1 MNKMEKLKKG
11 LIKITYFDKN
21 CKCKEPITTTKK
33 VDNKVFTTCTTCN
46 CVMKNSIEEVY
57 GVAV

>member
-1 MNKMEKLKKG
+1 MTKANKLKKG

-21 CKCKEPITTTKK
+21 CKCIEPVTTTKK

-46 CVMKNSIEEVY
+46 CVINNSVESLY